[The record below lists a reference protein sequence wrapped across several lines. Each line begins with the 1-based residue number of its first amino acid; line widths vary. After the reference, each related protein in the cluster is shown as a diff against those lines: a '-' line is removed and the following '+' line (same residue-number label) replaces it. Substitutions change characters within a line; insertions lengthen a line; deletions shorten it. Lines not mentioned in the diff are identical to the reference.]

1 MTDNS
6 PINTENESAIKP
18 QGRLPQGHPM
28 NVGTELVTK
37 GSEGANLEK
46 RIITGEAKD

>member
-1 MTDNS
+1 M
-6 PINTENESAIKP
+6 TENSQNSTESESAITP

-37 GSEGANLEK
+37 GSEAANLEK
-46 RIITGEAKD
+46 RIITGEAKK

>member
-1 MTDNS
+1 MTENS
-6 PINTENESAIKP
+6 PKSTESESAIMP

-37 GSEGANLEK
+37 GSEAANLEK
-46 RIITGEAKD
+46 RIIAGDAKE

>member
-6 PINTENESAIKP
+6 PKGEESESAVVQ

-28 NVGTELVTK
+28 NVGTDPVMR
-37 GSEGANLEK
+37 GSEAAILET
-46 RIITGEAKD
+46 RIVTGETKK